1 MSPSD
6 IAFLC
11 VVFAVMVLW
20 IITLHR
26 ARHADAKY
34 FADKERE
41 YANERDRLKQE
52 NEELSRKVSALQD
65 KLTII
70 EQRLQDARVAA
81 SRVII
86 PPTAE
91 ELENAKNRAAEA
103 KKKLEQ
109 AKNRIQNLNY
119 EKEQIER
126 RANNCDITI
135 AALRSQRQSID
146 DLYRRA
152 AQSALR
158 KAYVQ
163 NSFLCR
169 SFAHATLDACA
180 EKITSAADERI
191 EILPSTHLCFE
202 IRGASSAVYR
212 TTLNDCTCPDFQ
224 HRHQPCKHM
233 YRIALELGLLSD
245 LGEQANA
252 QIAACAA
259 ETAAL
264 KESRKKIKA
273 AWALLNQ
280 KKQTFPYLAD
290 LFAELDRYEAEA
302 AAAALRAKSFPAVK
316 KAEEIESNG
325 KKLAKLRRENKSLR
339 YQLNYLKDTVPWL
352 EEFITL
358 PPAQA
363 YAAETAAAVEDEYN
377 LYREWLNPDE
387 WNMLAPAEKV
397 QIALNRYR
405 ENCIHGNPTKTA
417 WEAGIEYERYI
428 GYRYEQ
434 HGFSVRYTGATDGL
448 GDLGRDL
455 IARKEGR
462 TLIIQCKRWNAH
474 KTIHEKHIFQLYGT
488 LEKYRFEHPQEQ
500 CIGVFISTAELSPIA
515 KDAANFFEIEA
526 RVIPYSAE
534 YPMVKCNIA
543 ANGERIYHLPM
554 DQQYDRV
561 AIEKKK
567 GECYAETVA
576 EAESLGFRRAKKW
589 KSDNQNRGDRDAH
602 LQNQ

>member
-41 YANERDRLKQE
+41 YENERDRLKQE

-65 KLTII
+65 KITII
-70 EQRLQDARVAA
+70 EQRLQDARAAA
-81 SRVII
+81 SRIII

-91 ELENAKNRAAEA
+91 ELENAKSRAAEA
-103 KKKLEQ
+103 EKNLEQ
-109 AKNRIQNLNY
+109 AKKRNQNLNY

-126 RANNCDITI
+126 RADNCDIII
-135 AALRSQRQSID
+135 AALKSHQQSID

-152 AQSALR
+152 ARCALQ
-158 KAYVQ
+158 KAYIQ
-163 NSFLCR
+163 NTFLCR

-180 EKITSAADERI
+180 EKIASSADERI
-191 EILPSTHLCFE
+191 EILPSTHLRFE
-202 IRGASSAVYR
+202 IRGASGAVYH

-224 HRHQPCKHM
+224 RRHQPCKHM

-264 KESRKKIKA
+264 KKSRKKIKE
-273 AWALLNQ
+273 AWVLLNQ

-325 KKLAKLRRENKSLR
+325 KKLAKLRRENKSLH

-363 YAAETAAAVEDEYN
+363 YVAETAAAVEDEYN
-377 LYREWLNPDE
+377 LYREWLDPDE
-387 WNMLAPAEKV
+387 WKALAPIEKF

-405 ENCIHGNPTKTA
+405 ENCIHGSPTKTA
-417 WEAGIEYERYI
+417 WAAGIEYERYI

-434 HGFSVRYTGATDGL
+434 NGFSVRYTGATDGL

-455 IARKEGR
+455 IAQKEGR
-462 TLIIQCKRWNAH
+462 TLIVQCKRWNAH

-515 KDAANFFEIEA
+515 KDAANFFEIET

-534 YPMVKCNIA
+534 YPMIKCNIA

-561 AIEKKK
+561 AIETEK
-567 GECYAETVA
+567 GECYTETVA

-589 KSDNQNRGDRDAH
+589 NPDNQNRGDRDAH